1 MKYLLAITLLVGL
14 VVMLKI
20 ISSETQP
27 LEPLTNKSPNTS
39 SVICAN
45 IENKNLKKDN
55 VQYYIE
61 KYGRAN
67 QDEEQIRRVYDV
79 FDKISRVADK
89 RQHREPKLLVY
100 NSQNFCLGEPLAAA
114 LPDGYIV
121 LSKQAVEI
129 LYNNV
134 STIVGDTRAAFV
146 LGHELAHLAND
157 DHWHLEFYKIVRGN
171 QSLRPLVNSFF
182 EQNGEQKEIQADDRG
197 FIFAAMAGFP
207 VDKLLTNK
215 PNFFDYWQ
223 QQTVS
228 SFGKKNPEL
237 EIRAEA
243 VRGRLGNLLQDL
255 PYFHFG
261 LRLSHFE
268 RCDDGVYFFKEFLKQ
283 FPARE
288 VYNNLGVCYL
298 QRARLKLG
306 KNAYFY
312 WLPSVL
318 DVSTQIDDF
327 RFQDSRGVGKAL
339 AEEFLREA
347 KKFFE
352 LALQQEPSYL
362 PAIVNLAITTL
373 HLGEIYEAR
382 VAIEKAIE
390 KAPDDLNIQG
400 LQAIIMYEE
409 GEKSPYVD
417 MWTHSRQL
425 LKNLTLKPKAPLS
438 IFYNLAQ
445 LLELR
450 KRADATELWQQLALD
465 AANLPPPIRE
475 LVCEKSACPSISSK
489 IPKNSWNLPVE
500 LGVSVEYDE
509 LASNTLSEWQKMPEK
524 GHRLYEKKI
533 NETIYEH
540 PNGSVSVLALDG
552 TVEMVVLKKLEK
564 MTLGELADYCGQPL
578 SVRELVNGRV
588 WTCDYWAA
596 LVVGEQVIEV
606 WVVRAR

>member
-1 MKYLLAITLLVGL
+1 MKYVLTITLFVFIGIVLIL
-14 VVMLKI
+14 
-20 ISSETQP
+20 SETKP
-27 LEPLTNKSPNTS
+27 PHNSPNRS

-45 IENKNLKKDN
+45 VENNKLKKDN
-55 VQYYIE
+55 VQYYID
-61 KYGRAN
+61 KYGRA
-67 QDEEQIRRVYDV
+67 DEAEISRVYDV
-79 FDKISRVADK
+79 FEKMSRVADK
-89 RQHREPKLLVY
+89 RLHREPKLLVY
-100 NSQNFCLGEPLAAA
+100 NSQKICQGEPLAAA

-121 LSKQAVEI
+121 LSKLAVEI

-134 STIVGDTRAAFV
+134 STIVGDTRTAFV

-182 EQNGEQKEIQADDRG
+182 EQNGEKKEIQADDRG
-197 FIFAAMAGFP
+197 FISAAMAGYP
-207 VDKLLTNK
+207 VYKLLTNN
-215 PNFFDYWQ
+215 PNFFKYWQ
-223 QQTVS
+223 QQTV
-228 SFGKKNPEL
+228 FGFSENDSKL
-237 EIRAEA
+237 EMRAAA
-243 VRGRLGNLLQDL
+243 VRERLGKLLKDL
-255 PYFHFG
+255 PYFKFG
-261 LRLSHFE
+261 VRLSHFE
-268 RCDDGVYFFKEFLKQ
+268 RCDDGVYFFREFLKQ

-306 KNAYFY
+306 KDAYFY

-318 DVSTQIDDF
+318 DVSTQIEDF
-327 RFQDSRGVGKAL
+327 KFQDSRGVGKVL

-382 VAIEKAIE
+382 VAIEKAI
-390 KAPDDLNIQG
+390 KLDADDLEIQG

-450 KRADATELWQQLALD
+450 KRADANELWQHLALD
-465 AANLPPPIRE
+465 AAILPPPIRQ
-475 LVCEKSACPSISSK
+475 LVCEKSVCPSSSSK

-509 LASNTLSEWQKMPEK
+509 LAANTLGKWKKMPEI
-524 GHRLYEKKI
+524 GHRLYENKI

-540 PNGSVSVLALDG
+540 PGGSASVLALDG
-552 TVEMVVLKKLEK
+552 TVQMVVLKKLENL
-564 MTLGELADYCGQPL
+564 TLGELADYCGQPL
-578 SVRELVNGRV
+578 SFRDVVNGGL
-588 WTCDYWAA
+588 WSCDYWAA
-596 LVVGEQVIEV
+596 LVVGEKVQEV
-606 WVVRAR
+606 WVVGAR